1 MFNWLAIA
9 FNMMALFTNTAD
21 PMVDIAL
28 VFSIV
33 VLFIDMALKRPK
45 YQGDRHVRTEGR
57 RGSL

>member
-1 MFNWLAIA
+1 MFNGLAIA

-33 VLFIDMALKRPK
+33 VLFIGMALKRPK
-45 YQGDRHVRTEGR
+45 Y
-57 RGSL
+57 